1 MSSTPESAE
10 TSEPA
15 SKSKKKVSTQRRV
28 ISWVFIAIL
37 LGVVLLEWRAKS
49 SQAKTFESLG
59 AAVDN
64 AGEAGEIPFSQFEGK
79 IQGSP
84 DVDVDESGA
93 IMRLYHYKWNGIF
106 KTYHLRLLVNDEDL
120 VVTYDTEPE
129 GETVNGMR
137 RISKKNLEE
146 LVQKNKQEV
155 TAQNAESKPVSETPV
170 TETPA
175 KKETSEKEA
184 AAPKDE

>member
-10 TSEPA
+10 TSEPV

-155 TAQNAESKPVSETPV
+155 TAQKAESKPVSETPV

-175 KKETSEKEA
+175 KKEISEKEA
-184 AAPKDE
+184 AVPKDE